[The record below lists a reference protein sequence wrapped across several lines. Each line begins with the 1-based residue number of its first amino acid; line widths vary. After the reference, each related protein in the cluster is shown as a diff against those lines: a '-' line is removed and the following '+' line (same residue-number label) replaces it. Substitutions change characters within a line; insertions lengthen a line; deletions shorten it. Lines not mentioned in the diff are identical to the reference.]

1 MECQRCGRSSEEA
14 AFCTWCGTRQGASKP
29 SAAGRRGD
37 RFAAHPGEVVLQPSV
52 LTTIFPH
59 LGRERVGEFQWALLV
74 GLGLIVVLY
83 FTGLVAAAILMAA
96 VLVPILYV
104 MYLYDARVYRDTPI
118 PVLGWTLGAGAVLGV
133 IVTVAIDSIAPS
145 TPLVRSSPFGP
156 SIDMTGLL
164 VFLVGVPI
172 LIEIVKPLPTLILRR
187 SKAFP
192 ESIDGLVF
200 GIAAGLGYAAAETIV
215 HTASVIA
222 DGGIRGG
229 PGNWIYELV
238 TIAIFMP
245 LLHGSTTGLI
255 VAALWR
261 RGGAMGRLAIGG
273 IVAALLGHVA
283 FAVGSELLGGSGQP
297 QLIVLGWQ
305 AIVVGALLLTVRV
318 TLHKALLEEVSDL
331 GLAMFDC
338 PNCDSHVT
346 AAAFC
351 PVCGMALSASPRSGR
366 THVPPPRSMRA
377 EGT

>member
-14 AFCTWCGTRQGASKP
+14 AFCTWCGTRQGAEKP

-59 LGRERVGEFQWALLV
+59 LGRQRVGEFEWALLV
-74 GLGLIVVLY
+74 GLGLIVLLY
-83 FTGLVAAAILMAA
+83 FTGFIAAAILMAA

-104 MYLYDARVYRDTPI
+104 MYLYDARVYRDAPI

-133 IVTVAIDSIAPS
+133 IVTVAIDSIAPA

-156 SIDMTGLL
+156 SIDMTGFLI
-164 VFLVGVPI
+164 FLVGVPI
-172 LIEIVKPLPTLILRR
+172 LIEILKPLPTLILRR
-187 SKAFP
+187 SNAFP

-222 DGGIRGG
+222 SGGVNGVS
-229 PGNWIYELV
+229 GNWIYELA
-238 TIAIFMP
+238 TIAIFTP

-261 RGGAMGRLAIGG
+261 RGDGMGLLGIGG
-273 IVAALLGHVA
+273 VAAALLGHIA
-283 FAVGSELLGGSGQP
+283 FAVGSELLGGTGQP

-305 AIVVGALLLTVRV
+305 AIVVAALLLAVRL
-318 TLHKALLEEVSDL
+318 TLHKALLEEAADL
-331 GLAMFDC
+331 GLTTFDC

-346 AAAFC
+346 AAGFC
-351 PVCGMALSASPRSGR
+351 PVCGMALRAAPRAGK
-366 THVPPPRSMRA
+366 TKAPPARSTRA

>member
-14 AFCTWCGTRQGASKP
+14 PFCTWCGTRQGASKP

-59 LGRERVGEFQWALLV
+59 LGRQRVGEFEWALLV
-74 GLGLIVVLY
+74 GLGLIVLLY
-83 FTGLVAAAILMAA
+83 FTGFIAAAILMAA

-133 IVTVAIDSIAPS
+133 IVTVAINSIAPA

-156 SIDMTGLL
+156 SIDTTGLL
-164 VFLVGVPI
+164 VFLIGVPI
-172 LIEIVKPLPTLILRR
+172 LIEIIKPLPTLILRR

-222 DGGIRGG
+222 DGGVRGG
-229 PGNWIYELV
+229 PGNWIYELA
-238 TIAIFMP
+238 TIAIFSP

-261 RGGAMGRLAIGG
+261 RGDRMGLLGIGG
-273 IVAALLGHVA
+273 VAAALLGHIA
-283 FAVGSELLGGSGQP
+283 FAVGSELLGGTGQP

-305 AIVVGALLLTVRV
+305 ALVVATLLLAVRL
-318 TLHKALLEEVSDL
+318 TLHKALLEEASVL
-331 GLAMFDC
+331 GLATFDC

-346 AAAFC
+346 AAGFC
-351 PVCGMALSASPRSGR
+351 PVCGMALSASPKPAK
-366 THVPPPRSMRA
+366 TQVPPARSIRA